1 MTEATANPSHEH
13 HDEEHEHVSS
23 IPLLLGVY
31 VLLLFFTFLTVA
43 VTWVDLGPMN
53 VWVALIVAAIK
64 VSLVAAFYMHLK
76 YENQFFGQ
84 ILIASIF
91 FASVMIGI
99 ILMDTRQY
107 HEDVEAAAPAPTQQV
122 VE

>member
-1 MTEATANPSHEH
+1 MNQLATPAPAHEEEHHHEH
-13 HDEEHEHVSS
+13 ISS
-23 IPLLLGVY
+23 IPLLLGIY
-31 VLLLFFTFLTVA
+31 AALLFFTFLTVA
-43 VTWVDLGPMN
+43 VTWVDMGPMN
-53 VWVALIVAAIK
+53 VWIAIIVAAIK

-99 ILMDTRQY
+99 ILMDTRAY
-107 HEDVEAAAPAPTQQV
+107 HEDVEAAAPAPTQSAQ
-122 VE
+122 

>member
-43 VTWVDLGPMN
+43 VTWPQTRSPVRMP
-53 VWVALIVAAIK
+53 
-64 VSLVAAFYMHLK
+64 
-76 YENQFFGQ
+76 
-84 ILIASIF
+84 
-91 FASVMIGI
+91 FAS
-99 ILMDTRQY
+99 T
-107 HEDVEAAAPAPTQQV
+107 
-122 VE
+122 

>member
-1 MTEATANPSHEH
+1 MNEAAATTVEEH
-13 HDEEHEHVSS
+13 DQEHEHVSS
-23 IPLLLGVY
+23 IPLLLGIY

-53 VWVALIVAAIK
+53 VWIAMIVAAVK

-84 ILIASIF
+84 ILIGSIF

-107 HEDVEAAAPAPTQQV
+107 HVDIEAAAPAATQA

>member
-1 MTEATANPSHEH
+1 MNTLATPAQEH
-13 HDEEHEHVSS
+13 VEEEHHEHVSS
-23 IPLLLGVY
+23 IPLLLGIY
-31 VLLLFFTFLTVA
+31 VVLLFFTFLTVA

-53 VWVALIVAAIK
+53 VWVAIIVAAIK

-91 FASVMIGI
+91 FVTVMIGI
-99 ILMDTRQY
+99 ILMDTRAY
-107 HEDVEAAAPAPTQQV
+107 HEDVQAAAPVPVQTAQ
-122 VE
+122 